1 MVWVMKVGRDCS
13 KREGRNVAAWTI
25 LIFVGSMLLTGCGD
39 IPPLTTLQIFSRAVL
54 SRGYEQNQYVLRQP
68 SRTGPDRETPAEVG
82 EALAGL
88 KPTYVSGSIY
98 LENGTTVNPAM
109 IAYWQTIRT
118 AVLAKSPNAKFD
130 VEISLNPNPPAP
142 KKPFASAAALVAM
155 MTKVDTQLHPDAW
168 WFDFYAPGA
177 LNAHPDWISAAVAYA
192 HSHGQLIGGNVFGS
206 KVPPGSDAVAFVDDP
221 SSTSQSGFPYDF
233 SRTEVAA
240 LRSSSPTTLLV
251 GHLQSNAQ
259 NGQATESCVYI
270 NDWTESQRASYLTY
284 WAQQQYKVGFAFM
297 YPVFYPL
304 CPGAY
309 AFDPLQ
315 DRAADGGTLY
325 TAILGLMSQY
335 NDGIASIAK
344 QYKSRASAD
353 KK

>member
-168 WFDFYAPGA
+168 WQP
-177 LNAHPDWISAAVAYA
+177 
-192 HSHGQLIGGNVFGS
+192 
-206 KVPPGSDAVAFVDDP
+206 
-221 SSTSQSGFPYDF
+221 
-233 SRTEVAA
+233 
-240 LRSSSPTTLLV
+240 
-251 GHLQSNAQ
+251 
-259 NGQATESCVYI
+259 
-270 NDWTESQRASYLTY
+270 
-284 WAQQQYKVGFAFM
+284 
-297 YPVFYPL
+297 
-304 CPGAY
+304 
-309 AFDPLQ
+309 
-315 DRAADGGTLY
+315 
-325 TAILGLMSQY
+325 
-335 NDGIASIAK
+335 
-344 QYKSRASAD
+344 
-353 KK
+353 